1 MNMSESLVVIR
12 TFSSLLQADEAQI
25 ELLNAGIYSLL
36 LSDDTFQLDSRGE
49 VPDAI
54 ALAVHRRDADVAAA
68 MLAPMAGTG

>member
-1 MNMSESLVVIR
+1 MSESLVVIR
-12 TFSSLLQADEAQI
+12 TFGSVLQADEAQI

-36 LSDDTFQLDSRGE
+36 LSDDTFQLDANG
-49 VPDAI
+49 DARDGI